1 MHMNNYLIGLLLWL
15 IPIVLASP
23 GDDLYA
29 FLDCIYQCEQTTC
42 RNNPYHVVQQE
53 FYAELSSKPYFEFKY
68 YNGDW
73 HFDSMPL
80 PTHLRLLGWTCEL
93 NCDYQCQRVITN
105 ERKKNHE
112 EIYQFHGKWPF
123 LRIFGIQEIFSV
135 LMSLAN
141 LYVHYK
147 GLQKVWGIVRDKK
160 VPFNLK
166 YQFTNLVVTQV
177 ITCLAWIFSAIF
189 HTRDYL
195 VTEHLDYYFAGL
207 TVLSLFHGVT
217 SRYFKLYRHERI
229 IARWIFTLAC
239 ISAYVYHVHRLY
251 TDWSYTYNMRANI
264 TVGLSQNVFYGLLC
278 FALYSKYYNL
288 EQTENKIQLAHLNY
302 ISVKKTILS
311 SFFARS
317 SKLFSLYPLLLCFI
331 VLCGMSLEIFDFPPI
346 IFDLVDA
353 HSLWH
358 LVTIFPVYMGWY
370 DWWIW
375 DVYENIWPD
384 IEAAEKKKKE

>member
-1 MHMNNYLIGLLLWL
+1 MNNIRIGFLIWL

-29 FLDCIYQCEQTTC
+29 FLDCIYQCEQITC
-42 RNNPYHVVQQE
+42 RNNPYHVIQHE
-53 FYAELSSKPYFEFKY
+53 FYEELSSNPSYEFKY

-73 HFDSMPL
+73 HFDQMPL
-80 PTHLRLLGWTCEL
+80 PLHLRLLGWTCEL
-93 NCDYQCQRVITN
+93 NCDYQCQRVITQ
-105 ERKKNHE
+105 ERKKHHE

-123 LRIFGIQEIFSV
+123 WRIFGIQEVFSV
-135 LMSLAN
+135 LMSLGN
-141 LYVHYK
+141 LYVNYK
-147 GLQKVWGIVRDKK
+147 GLKQVWWIIKNKDI
-160 VPFNLK
+160 PFNLK
-166 YQFTNLVVTQV
+166 YQFTNLIVTQV
-177 ITCLAWIFSAIF
+177 ITNLAWIFSAIF

-207 TVLSLFHGVT
+207 TVLSLFHGVA

-229 IARWIFTLAC
+229 IARWIFTLTC

-264 TVGLSQNVFYGLLC
+264 AVGLSQNVFYGLLC

-288 EQTENKIQLAHLNY
+288 EQSENKIQLAHLNY
-302 ISVKKTILS
+302 IDVKKTILP

-331 VLCGMSLEIFDFPPI
+331 VLCGMSLEIFDFAPI
-346 IFDLVDA
+346 FFDLVDA

-358 LVTIFPVYMGWY
+358 LVTIVPVYMGWY

-384 IEAAEKKKKE
+384 IKAAEKKKKE